1 MRKAA
6 FSYCRFST
14 VEQVTGDSLRRQLA
28 DTQDYC
34 KRLGLALDPTL
45 TLRDLGVSAW
55 KGKNVR
61 QGALGAFLRAI
72 ETGRVS
78 PGSVLVVE
86 SLDRISRQ
94 KPLDALA
101 LWLQILQAGV
111 EIHTIKPERQY
122 SAQSDQWSVFEAL
135 IILGR
140 ANEESEI
147 KSHRIAKAWKQK
159 RVEAPVRKLTR
170 NCPAWLKLKKDR
182 TTFEVIRPAS
192 ETVKYIYRLCVEG
205 LGSSAIARRLNREK
219 VPLIA
224 NKSNSRTWYDSYV
237 KKILHTRSVL
247 GEYQPCTAPR
257 DQKSVPAGDPILNY
271 YPRIIDD
278 ATFYKVQK
286 TLKEREHKRG
296 RIGCNVTNLFQSL
309 LKSDC
314 GETMYI
320 INRGAGKTSIASSA
334 AMRGELGH
342 SYKSFPYPVLEKYLL
357 LYLYELPAHDLF
369 TTVPDTTKT
378 QRAIADTEGRI
389 AANKAKLYRIQ
400 EKLK

>member
-1 MRKAA
+1 M
-6 FSYCRFST
+6 
-14 VEQVTGDSLRRQLA
+14 
-28 DTQDYC
+28 
-34 KRLGLALDPTL
+34 
-45 TLRDLGVSAW
+45 
-55 KGKNVR
+55 
-61 QGALGAFLRAI
+61 
-72 ETGRVS
+72 
-78 PGSVLVVE
+78 
-86 SLDRISRQ
+86 
-94 KPLDALA
+94 
-101 LWLQILQAGV
+101 
-111 EIHTIKPERQY
+111 
-122 SAQSDQWSVFEAL
+122 
-135 IILGR
+135 
-140 ANEESEI
+140 
-147 KSHRIAKAWKQK
+147 
-159 RVEAPVRKLTR
+159 
-170 NCPAWLKLKKDR
+170 
-182 TTFEVIRPAS
+182 
-192 ETVKYIYRLCVEG
+192 
-205 LGSSAIARRLNREK
+205 
-219 VPLIA
+219 IA

-389 AANKAKLYRIQ
+389 AANKAQLYRIQ
-400 EKLK
+400 EKLMTKPDIDLLVETAARLEQEQRQLKITVEELRRDLHTATKESSLTDLHQLLGAMNDAEGDETRNLRLKIKEAIRAIVEHIVVRITLNGRTSRTAECEVLFRQGGQRSVSICCDMRMKIDWAMGFTPAAYLSKDAQAWLERPRTPRTGKKKRRRVRQSQTEADD